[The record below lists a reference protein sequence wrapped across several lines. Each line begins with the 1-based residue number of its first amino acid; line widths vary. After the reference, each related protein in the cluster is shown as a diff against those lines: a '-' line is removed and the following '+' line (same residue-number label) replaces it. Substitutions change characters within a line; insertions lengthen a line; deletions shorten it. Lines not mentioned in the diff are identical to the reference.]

1 MKSMAGRPGL
11 VDYGLLL
18 ALAFAWGSSYMF
30 IKLAIDTVPPITL
43 TAGRIS
49 IAAVLLLVVARL
61 AGEKL
66 VAQKAMWPTIFLAGF
81 FGNALPFFLIS
92 WGEEQIDSTVAA
104 ILMAVMPIT
113 TVVLAHFFTND
124 EKLNR
129 FKIFGVMLGLVGLIV
144 LIGPSTLAKLGD
156 NSVRQLAVA
165 AAAMCYGVNALLT
178 KKLAGQPPRILSAWI
193 ITASAI
199 MVVPA
204 SFVFESPLQIA
215 PTSQAV
221 WAVISLG
228 FIQTALATYIL
239 VVIVRRQGASFFAQ
253 VNFLIPFVGVLL
265 GGVFL
270 GERIGLN
277 AVFALTLILTGIA
290 ITRYGGIWGA
300 RRG

>member
-1 MKSMAGRPGL
+1 MKSEAGRPGT

-43 TAGRIS
+43 SAGQIG
-49 IAAVLLLVVARL
+49 IAAILLLIVAWF

-66 VAQKAMWPTIFLAGF
+66 IAQKGLWPTIFLAGF

-92 WGEEQIDSTVAA
+92 WGEEQIDSTIAA

-113 TVVLAHFFTND
+113 TIVLAHLFTRD

-129 FKIFGVMLGLVGLIV
+129 FKMTGVILGLAGLVV
-144 LIGPSTLAKLGD
+144 LIGPASLAKLGD
-156 NSVRQLAVA
+156 DSIRQLAVA

-178 KKLAGQPPRILSAWI
+178 KKLAGQPPKILSAWI

-204 SFVFESPLQIA
+204 SFVFESPLQLT
-215 PTSQAV
+215 PTTQAV

-270 GERIGLN
+270 GERIGIN

-290 ITRYGGIWGA
+290 ITRYGGIRGA
-300 RRG
+300 ARN